1 MSQVHIEVIII
12 RSSLGIG
19 NAMVEI
25 CDVDTFVKAFFS
37 TLKAWKLGYYYLGTV
52 QVD

>member
-19 NAMVEI
+19 NAMVAI
-25 CDVDTFVKAFFS
+25 YDVYTSGRAFFS
-37 TLKAWKLGYYYLGTV
+37 TLKAWELGYYYLGTV
-52 QVD
+52 